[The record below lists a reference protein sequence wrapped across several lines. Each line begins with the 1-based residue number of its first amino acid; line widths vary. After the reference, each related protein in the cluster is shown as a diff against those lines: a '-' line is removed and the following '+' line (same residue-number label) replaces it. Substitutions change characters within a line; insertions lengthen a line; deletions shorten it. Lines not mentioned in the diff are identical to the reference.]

1 MNIDLTRLNNDI
13 DEEVIIDEH
22 LEFTEDQLTNTD
34 LIELQ
39 DVKVTGIIT
48 KQSIDYNVK
57 LEITGV
63 MILRC
68 SVTLEPVNYPFNI
81 TIDKKLGEIIEEISE
96 IVKKSENTIDIF
108 PIIWE
113 NILVEIPMK
122 VVSEK
127 AKDYQAEGNGWK
139 LITETE
145 PIEEINPELEK
156 LKELL

>member
-13 DEEVIIDEH
+13 DDEVIIDEH
-22 LEFTEDQLTNTD
+22 LEFTEDQLINTD
-34 LIELQ
+34 LMELKNVL
-39 DVKVTGIIT
+39 VKGIIT

-63 MILRC
+63 MVLRC
-68 SVTLEPVNYPFNI
+68 AVTLEPVNYPFNI
-81 TIDKKLGEIIEEISE
+81 TIDEKLGEIIEEISE

-127 AKDYQAEGNGWK
+127 AQNYQAEGNGWK